1 MRSEKDVN
9 EAVMTQG
16 ARLEFVSPYDLQ
28 EAKERI
34 RSALVPAPRLYFF
47 LIPRRGDWPISGRV
61 SGNGF
66 QIRTRSAWSNGSNV
80 VWALGKFETDHAM
93 TKVRV
98 RFVPEPIGTF
108 GVASM
113 LVVIAVLFAI
123 HSWLAWALLAF
134 VILAVGIAIPVA
146 RSERDALARFMLDRL
161 Q

>member
-1 MRSEKDVN
+1 LEKGVN
-9 EAVMTQG
+9 EAVINQG
-16 ARLEFVSPYDLQ
+16 TRLELVSPYDVQ

-47 LIPRRGDWPISGRV
+47 LIPRRDEWPISGRV

-80 VWALGKFETDHAM
+80 VWALGKFETDHAV

-98 RFVPEPIGTF
+98 RFVPEPIGIFSVT
-108 GVASM
+108 SM

-123 HSWLAWALLAF
+123 RSWLAWALLAF
-134 VILAVGIAIPVA
+134 VILVVAIAIPVA
-146 RSERDALARFMLDRL
+146 RAERDALAPFMLQTLR
-161 Q
+161 

>member
-1 MRSEKDVN
+1 MN
-9 EAVMTQG
+9 QG
-16 ARLEFVSPYDLQ
+16 ARLEFVSPYDQQ

-61 SGNGF
+61 SDNGF

-80 VWALGKFETDHAM
+80 VWALGKFTTDHAM
-93 TKVRV
+93 TNIRV
-98 RFVPEPIGTF
+98 RFVPEPIGIF

-113 LVVIAVLFAI
+113 LVVVAVLFAI

-134 VILAVGIAIPVA
+134 VILIVVIAIPVA
-146 RSERDALARFMLDRL
+146 RSERDALARFLLERL
-161 Q
+161 R